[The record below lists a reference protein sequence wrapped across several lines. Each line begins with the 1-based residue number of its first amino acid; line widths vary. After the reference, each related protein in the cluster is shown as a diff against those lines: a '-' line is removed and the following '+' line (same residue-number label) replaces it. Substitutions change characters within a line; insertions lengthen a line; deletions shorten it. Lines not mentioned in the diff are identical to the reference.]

1 MAKVVLSQ
9 AFDFRSAQAW
19 TWMLRETNFNRISI
33 ADTTYRQTFLGD
45 FPLASDSS
53 LNGKIASTSFSIKD
67 ALVYTIS
74 GLDHAASLLAPYV
87 ERKGDLRGLYEPF
100 LAGDDTIE
108 GSAGADGL
116 MGFAGND
123 RIRGGGGDDWIS
135 GGAGFDFAL
144 YAGNRAAYSVTRT
157 ATGFTVADSTGVE
170 GTDTLE
176 GIERLVFAD
185 TNVALDVGAGETG
198 GRAYRLYEA
207 AFNRTPDAA
216 GVGFWIGKLDAGVS
230 VTAVAQGFID
240 SQEYRDAYGSASGS
254 ALSHRELV
262 TRYYTNILD
271 RAPEQ
276 AGLDFWVQKLDS
288 GVARADV
295 LAGISE
301 SPENINGSAAIIA
314 NGFAYTPYG

>member
-9 AFDFRSAQAW
+9 AFDFRSAQDW

-45 FPLASDSS
+45 FPLSSDSS
-53 LNGKIASTSFSIKD
+53 LNGKIAGTSFFVKD

-100 LAGDDTIE
+100 LAGNDTIE

-123 RIRGGGGDDWIS
+123 RIRGAGGDDWIS

-144 YAGNRAAYSVTRT
+144 YAGNRAAYTVTRT
-157 ATGFTVADSTGVE
+157 ATGFTVADGAGVE
-170 GTDTLE
+170 GRDSLE

-185 TNVALDVGAGETG
+185 THVALDVGAGETG

-207 AFNRTPDAA
+207 AFNRTPDTA
-216 GVGFWIGKLDAGVS
+216 GVGFWIGTLDAGVS
-230 VTAVAQGFID
+230 VTTVAQGFID
-240 SQEYRDAYGSASGS
+240 SQEYRAAYGSAMT
-254 ALSHRELV
+254 HRELV

-276 AGLDFWVQKLDS
+276 AGLDFWVGKLDS
-288 GVARADV
+288 GATRADV

-301 SPENINGSAAIIA
+301 SAENIAGSAALIA
-314 NGFAYTPYG
+314 NGFSYLPYG

>member
-9 AFDFRSAQAW
+9 AFDFRSAQDW
-19 TWMLRETNFNRISI
+19 TWMLRETNTNRISI

-53 LNGKIASTSFSIKD
+53 LNGKIAGTSFSIKD
-67 ALVYTIS
+67 ALVYTIT
-74 GLDHAASLLAPYV
+74 GLDHAAGLLAPYV

-100 LAGDDTIE
+100 LAGNDTIE

-123 RIRGGGGDDWIS
+123 RIRGSAGDDWIS

-144 YAGNRAAYSVTRT
+144 YAGNRAAYTVART
-157 ATGFTVADSTGVE
+157 ATGFTVADGSGVE
-170 GTDTLE
+170 GRDSLE

-185 TNVALDVGAGETG
+185 THVALDVGAGETG

-216 GVGFWIGKLDAGVS
+216 GVGFWIGTLDAGVS
-230 VTAVAQGFID
+230 LTTVAQGFID
-240 SQEYRDAYGSASGS
+240 SQEYRAAYGSAMT
-254 ALSHRELV
+254 HRELV

-276 AGLDFWVQKLDS
+276 AGLDFWVTLLDS
-288 GVARADV
+288 GATRAEV

-301 SPENINGSAAIIA
+301 SAENINGSAAIIA
-314 NGFAYTPYG
+314 NGFSYLPYG

>member
-9 AFDFRSAQAW
+9 AFDFRSAQDW

-45 FPLASDSS
+45 FPLSSDSS
-53 LNGKIASTSFSIKD
+53 LNGKIAGTSFSIKD

-100 LAGDDTIE
+100 LAGNDTIE

-123 RIRGGGGDDWIS
+123 RIRGAGGDDWIS

-144 YAGNRAAYSVTRT
+144 YAGNRAAYTVTRT
-157 ATGFTVADSTGVE
+157 ATGFTVADGAGVE
-170 GTDTLE
+170 GRDSLE

-185 TNVALDVGAGETG
+185 THVALDVGAGETG

-207 AFNRTPDAA
+207 AFNRTPDTA
-216 GVGFWIGKLDAGVS
+216 GVGFWIGTLDAGVS
-230 VTAVAQGFID
+230 VTTVAQGFID
-240 SQEYRDAYGSASGS
+240 SQEYRAAYGSAMT
-254 ALSHRELV
+254 HRELV

-276 AGLDFWVQKLDS
+276 AGLDFWVGKLDS
-288 GVARADV
+288 GATRAEV

-301 SPENINGSAAIIA
+301 SAENIAGSAALIA
-314 NGFAYTPYG
+314 NGFSYLPYG

>member
-1 MAKVVLSQ
+1 MAKLVLSQ

-19 TWMLRETNFNRISI
+19 TWMLRETNFTSISI

-45 FPLASDSS
+45 FPQLAGSS
-53 LNGKIASTSFSIKD
+53 LNGKIASSSFSIKD
-67 ALVYTIS
+67 APVYSIT
-74 GLDHAASLLAPYV
+74 GLDIDAALLAPYV

-100 LAGDDTIE
+100 LAGDDSIQ

-116 MGFAGND
+116 MGFEGKD
-123 RIRGGGGDDWIS
+123 RIQGGGGDDWIS

-144 YAGNRAAYSVTRT
+144 YAGTRAGYTVTRT
-157 ATGFTVADSTGVE
+157 AGGATVADGTGVE
-170 GTDTLE
+170 GRDSLE

-207 AFNRTPDAA
+207 AFNRTPDAP

-240 SQEYRDAYGSASGS
+240 SQEYRAAYGSAMT
-254 ALSHRELV
+254 HRELV

-276 AGLDFWVQKLDS
+276 AGLDFWVQQLDS
-288 GVARADV
+288 GVARAEV

>member
-1 MAKVVLSQ
+1 MANVVLSQ

-19 TWMLRETNFNRISI
+19 TWMLRETNHTRISI
-33 ADTTYRQTFLGD
+33 ADTAYRQTFLGD
-45 FPLASDSS
+45 FPLVPGSS
-53 LNGKIASTSFSIKD
+53 LNGKIASSAFSIKD
-67 ALVYTIS
+67 VPVYTIT
-74 GLDHAASLLAPYV
+74 GLDHDAALLAPYV
-87 ERKGDLRGLYEPF
+87 ELKGDLRGLYAPF
-100 LAGDDTIE
+100 LAGDDGIQ

-144 YAGNRAAYSVTRT
+144 YAGNRAGYTVTRT
-157 ATGFTVADSTGVE
+157 GGAATVADGTGVE
-170 GTDTLE
+170 GRDSLE

-185 TNVALDVGAGETG
+185 TNVALDVGAGEVG

-207 AFNRTPDAA
+207 AFDRTPDAP

-240 SQEYRDAYGSASGS
+240 SQEYRAAYGSAMT
-254 ALSHRELV
+254 HRELV

-276 AGLDFWVQKLDS
+276 AGLDFWVGKLDS
-288 GVARADV
+288 GATRADV

-301 SPENINGSAAIIA
+301 SAENIKGSAALIA
-314 NGFAYTPYG
+314 NGFSYLPYG

>member
-1 MAKVVLSQ
+1 MANVVLSQ

-67 ALVYTIS
+67 ALVYTIT
-74 GLDHAASLLAPYV
+74 GLDHSASLLAPYV

-100 LAGDDTIE
+100 LAGNDIIE

-123 RIRGGGGDDWIS
+123 RIRGGAGDDWIS

-144 YAGNRAAYSVTRT
+144 YAGNRAAYGVTPR
-157 ATGFTVADSTGVE
+157 ATGFRGAHGGGVE
-170 GTDTLE
+170 GRDSLE

-240 SQEYRDAYGSASGS
+240 SQEYRAAYGSAMT
-254 ALSHRELV
+254 HRELV

-288 GVARADV
+288 GVARAEV